1 MRNIYAIATAVFILA
16 MTSCG
21 EKGNVIGNIT
31 NAEGQMVVLE
41 HLSFDQVSGLD
52 STAVEANG
60 DFSMNAPVA
69 ATGYHRLRVDKNNSV
84 ILILEPE
91 DKVTI
96 TGNAFDFYASYTVEG
111 SAQSAEL
118 KKLDKYL
125 RGAFLVQDSLTKVFR
140 AFQGQG
146 HPRLDSI
153 GKVLDGSFQEM
164 NKNKRQ
170 FLVDFINDNEGKL
183 VSLSAIEALS
193 PDEDYDL
200 YLRVGDA
207 LNKTMPESEYVIGF
221 QKRMDQIKAKAEAGK
236 ATDIGVMAPELA
248 MSTPEGTPIKLSDFR
263 GKYVLID
270 FWAAWCKPCRAEN
283 PFVLKVY
290 NQYKDKNFEIFGVSL
305 DRTKEAWVDAIV
317 ADGLP
322 WKHGSELQFWNSSF
336 VPLYGLEGIPMTVL
350 VDPDGIIVAKG
361 LRSAQ
366 LEAKLKELFG

>member
-41 HLSFDQVSGLD
+41 HLSFDQVNGLD
-52 STAVEANG
+52 STAVDANG

-96 TGNAFDFYASYTVEG
+96 TGNGFDFYASYTVEG

-153 GKVLDGSFQEM
+153 GKVLDGNFQEM

-283 PFVLKVY
+283 PHVLKVY

-305 DRTKEAWVDAIV
+305 DRTKEAWVDAIA

-336 VPLYGLEGIPMTVL
+336 VPVYGLEGIPMTVL

-361 LRSAQ
+361 LRPAQ